1 MRTQLEAAGWIDAVV
16 LKTRVDA
23 LETALQALLD
33 CIETPPDAN
42 CSCHIAPPCSDC
54 VEHAAL
60 REALDLAR
68 TAMRIES

>member
-1 MRTQLEAAGWIDAVV
+1 MSAPLEAADWIDAVV
-16 LKTRVDA
+16 LKTRVEA
-23 LETALQALLD
+23 LETALQALLG

>member
-1 MRTQLEAAGWIDAVV
+1 MSTPLEAADWIDAVV
-16 LKTRVDA
+16 LKTRVAA

-42 CSCHIAPPCSDC
+42 CSCHISPPCSDC
-54 VEHAAL
+54 VEYAGL
-60 REALDLAR
+60 RAALDLAR

>member
-1 MRTQLEAAGWIDAVV
+1 MSTPLEAADWIDAVV
-16 LKTRVDA
+16 LKTRAEA

-42 CSCHIAPPCSDC
+42 CSCHIMPPCSDC

>member
-1 MRTQLEAAGWIDAVV
+1 MSTQFETAGWIDAVV

-33 CIETPPDAN
+33 CVGEPPDAN

-60 REALDLAR
+60 REALGLAR
-68 TAMRIES
+68 TAMRIDR